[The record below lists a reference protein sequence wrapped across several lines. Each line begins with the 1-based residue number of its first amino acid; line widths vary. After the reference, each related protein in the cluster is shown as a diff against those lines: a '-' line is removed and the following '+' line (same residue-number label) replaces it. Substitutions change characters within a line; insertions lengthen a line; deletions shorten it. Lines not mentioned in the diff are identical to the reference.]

1 MPNHVAVWIDQREA
15 QVFCITTD
23 NFDEETVRV
32 PQHMHRK
39 HPKLSQGAKEHP
51 DDAKHF
57 FHELSRSLDGA
68 EKILLVGPA
77 TAKLDF
83 VRYVHENEHAI
94 EPHIV
99 GVETVDHPTNGQ
111 LVAYAKKYFGMPVR
125 VSER

>member
-1 MPNHVAVWIDQREA
+1 MSNHVAVWLDQREA
-15 QVFCITTD
+15 HVFHITTES
-23 NFDEETVRV
+23 FDEETVRV

-57 FHELSRSLDGA
+57 FHALSRSLDGA
-68 EKILLVGPA
+68 EKILVVGPS

-83 VRYVHENEHAI
+83 VRYVHKNEHLI
-94 EPHIV
+94 ETHIV

-111 LVAYAKKYFGMPVR
+111 LVAYAKQYFRMPVR
-125 VSER
+125 LIEQ

>member
-1 MPNHVAVWIDQREA
+1 MSNHVAVWIDQREA
-15 QVFCITTD
+15 HVFHITTD
-23 NFDEETVRV
+23 RIDEETVRV

-39 HPKLSQGAKEHP
+39 HPNLSQGAKEHP

-57 FHELSRSLDGA
+57 FHALSRSLDGA
-68 EKILLVGPA
+68 EKILVVGPS

-83 VRYVHENEHAI
+83 VRYVHKNEHLI

-111 LVAYAKKYFGMPVR
+111 LVAYAKQYFRMPVR
-125 VSER
+125 LTEQ